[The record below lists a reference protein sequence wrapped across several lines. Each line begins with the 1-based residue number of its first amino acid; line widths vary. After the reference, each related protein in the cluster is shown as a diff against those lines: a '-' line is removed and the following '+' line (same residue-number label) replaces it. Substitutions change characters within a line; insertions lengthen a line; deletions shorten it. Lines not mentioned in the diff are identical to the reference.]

1 MAEQKFLRGK
11 RWISLSELLKLNKK
25 PKAAKPKEIKK
36 K

>member
-25 PKAAKPKEIKK
+25 PVVKRDKNKNK
-36 K
+36 